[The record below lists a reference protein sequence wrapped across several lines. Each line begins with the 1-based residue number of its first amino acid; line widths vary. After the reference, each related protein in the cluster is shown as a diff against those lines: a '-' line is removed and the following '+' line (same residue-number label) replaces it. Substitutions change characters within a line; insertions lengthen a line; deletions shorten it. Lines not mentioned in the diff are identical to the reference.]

1 LIFLLTFSFE
11 FSERYGCAIHFAIMA
26 LWKHGFRGKTL
37 VFAVTAAACQA
48 FLLLGFDQGACHTL

>member
-1 LIFLLTFSFE
+1 
-11 FSERYGCAIHFAIMA
+11 MA

-48 FLLLGFDQGACHTL
+48 FLLLGFDQGSCFPRPNAISDVYANYHQV